1 MNSCVLHRRYFRLDD
16 SLKKLGEN
24 MEELLD
30 RSITRERTENLILAY
45 KPVLDKT
52 MDLKPD
58 IELLDMPPD
67 ELIPYIDG
75 LYDGILS
82 NYEVV
87 FSAANYPAPMFV
99 AQPERHPD
107 GSVRFAWEPS
117 YSYQQ
122 RPVTYAVRLYN
133 DHQMQDLLYEQIGI
147 SQTEYYL
154 EEGLENGTYY
164 LLVTATD
171 SMGNEQRG
179 QV

>member
-1 MNSCVLHRRYFRLDD
+1 
-16 SLKKLGEN
+16 

-99 AQPERHPD
+99 AQPERQPD
-107 GSVRFAWEPS
+107 SSVRFAWEPS

-154 EEGLENGTYY
+154 EEGLEDGTYY

>member
-1 MNSCVLHRRYFRLDD
+1 MMPSHSSYGMMSSIISRNSSRFVFFLRQLY
-16 SLKKLGEN
+16 
-24 MEELLD
+24 
-30 RSITRERTENLILAY
+30 SIS
-45 KPVLDKT
+45 V
-52 MDLKPD
+52 
-58 IELLDMPPD
+58 IELLDTPPD

-122 RPVTYAVRLYN
+122 RPITYTVRLYN
-133 DHQMQDLLYEQIGI
+133 DHRMQDLLYEQSGI
-147 SQTEYYL
+147 SQTEYFL
-154 EEGLENGTYY
+154 EEGLEDGTYY